1 MQSSY
6 FEAILQ
12 IRPADGKVLD
22 FLYARIYER
31 KGVFISKEVRSKTG
45 IDIYLSDQKFARML
59 GPKLKKAFGG
69 TVKSTR
75 SLFSVDRQRSKKIYR
90 VTVCYRMKGA

>member
-12 IRPADGKVLD
+12 IRPADQKVLD
-22 FLYARIYER
+22 YVYARIYER
-31 KGVFISKEVRSKTG
+31 KNVFVSKEVQTKTG

-59 GPKLKKAFGG
+59 GPKLKKVFGG

-90 VTVCYRMKGA
+90 VTVCYRLEGK